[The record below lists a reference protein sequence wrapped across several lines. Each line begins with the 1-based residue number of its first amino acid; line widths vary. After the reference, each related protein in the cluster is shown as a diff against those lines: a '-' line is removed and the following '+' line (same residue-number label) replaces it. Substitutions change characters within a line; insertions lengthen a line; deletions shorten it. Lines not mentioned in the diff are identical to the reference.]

1 MRPADLR
8 ALAEFVPTAGAPA
21 QDTTAGEEAR
31 SRMTDLLYQEWFLQ
45 ATKPA
50 SVDGPLQPVE
60 LDAVG
65 ALEAAHVLSGR
76 FELGWRAQRSSNAGR
91 VQAHEESPD
100 PELQLTRTLRLGD
113 YINLAAPGHR
123 PRAGDPLAVGTVHA
137 EVEDGFWVCRN
148 KQWWG
153 LSARGALPP
162 LTRVYFNVD
171 LAHASTAVQILS
183 GALNDWGGPHA
194 FKVSL
199 GLDELQRP
207 DSVVLYA
214 PRDRFHG
221 ELHALLAP
229 AVRALDDHEA
239 LGEAC
244 PRLTA
249 RLHRG
254 VGAADGDAD
263 GASFGTDRCRLV
275 ADALLSVQRVDDIE
289 SLVDEAFRKTDLDP
303 ARPYLERGETRD
315 YVAFDRAG

>member
-1 MRPADLR
+1 MHPADLT
-8 ALAEFVPTAGAPA
+8 ALTEFLPTAGASTEDA
-21 QDTTAGEEAR
+21 ATSEEAR
-31 SRMTDLLYQEWFLQ
+31 SRMTDLLYKEWFLQ
-45 ATKPA
+45 ASKPVA
-50 SVDGPLQPVE
+50 PDGPPQPVE
-60 LDAVG
+60 VDFVG
-65 ALEAAHVLSGR
+65 AIQAAHVLSGR
-76 FELGWRAQRSSNAGR
+76 FELGWTAQRSSNAGR
-91 VQAHEESPD
+91 VQAHEESSDPD
-100 PELQLTRTLRLGD
+100 LQLTRTLRLGD

-123 PRAGDPLAVGTVHA
+123 PRAGDPLAVGAVHA

-148 KQWWG
+148 KQWWE
-153 LSARGALPP
+153 LSAHGILPS
-162 LTRVYFNVD
+162 LTRVYFNVA
-171 LAHASTAVQILS
+171 LAHATTAVQILS
-183 GALNDWGGPHA
+183 GALTDWDGPHA

-207 DSVVLYA
+207 DSVVLYT

-221 ELHALLAP
+221 ELHGLLAP
-229 AVRALDDHEA
+229 AVRALDDHGA

-263 GASFGTDRCRLV
+263 GASFGTERCRLV
-275 ADALLSVQRVDDIE
+275 ADALLSAHRPDNIE
-289 SLVDEAFRKTDLDP
+289 ALVDEVFQKAGLDA